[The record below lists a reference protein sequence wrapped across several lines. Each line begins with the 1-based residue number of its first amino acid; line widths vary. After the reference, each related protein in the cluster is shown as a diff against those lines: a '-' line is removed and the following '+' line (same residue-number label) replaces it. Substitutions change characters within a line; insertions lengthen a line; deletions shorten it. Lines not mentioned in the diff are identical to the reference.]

1 MDRWKERLKEQ
12 RIRVWMIRK
21 KNRRKERRM
30 EERIKGN
37 LEGVIKI
44 GEGKNKNKKIGEG
57 GKRGDK
63 SFFQRSILNS

>member
-12 RIRVWMIRK
+12 RISVWMIRK
-21 KNRRKERRM
+21 KNGRKEGRM

-44 GEGKNKNKKIGEG
+44 GEGKNKNKKNRRGRKEG
-57 GKRGDK
+57 R
-63 SFFQRSILNS
+63 

>member
-21 KNRRKERRM
+21 KNRRKEGRM

-57 GKRGDK
+57 GNRGDK
-63 SFFQRSILNS
+63 SFFQRSIPNS